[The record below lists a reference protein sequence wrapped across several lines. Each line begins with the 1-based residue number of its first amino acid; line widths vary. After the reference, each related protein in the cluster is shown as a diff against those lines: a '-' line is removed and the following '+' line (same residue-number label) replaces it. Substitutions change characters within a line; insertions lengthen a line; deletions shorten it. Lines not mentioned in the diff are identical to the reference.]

1 MQYDTIVSITPSG
14 EAPYQSSYGMLHSFM
29 VTFASGVSGRVNAK
43 SPAGPPYKPGQAVWF
58 NVEGQTPQG
67 VNRIKVDAMTPPPQA
82 PAVPQP
88 PPAVPAQPAQPR
100 QPLPRM
106 LPQGATVGMAINNA
120 VQIIIANSKV
130 SKEGLVNLPTLARDV
145 KAIAESILEAS
156 HALET
161 RTELEEDPF

>member
-1 MQYDTIVSITPSG
+1 MLYTFLVSFSD
-14 EAPYQSSYGMLHSFM
+14 
-29 VTFASGVSGRVNAK
+29 GVSGYVNAK
-43 SPAGPPYKPGQAVWF
+43 SQQGPAIKVGQQLWYNIV
-58 NVEGQTPQG
+58 GQTPNG
-67 VNRIKVDAMTPPPQA
+67 VNRIKTDIKTPPPPQA

-88 PPAVPAQPAQPR
+88 PPVAPPQAQPAQPR

>member
-1 MQYDTIVSITPSG
+1 MLYTFLVSFSD
-14 EAPYQSSYGMLHSFM
+14 
-29 VTFASGVSGRVNAK
+29 GVSGYVNAK
-43 SPAGPPYKPGQAVWF
+43 SQQGPAIKVGQQLWYNIV
-58 NVEGQTPQG
+58 GQTPNG
-67 VNRIKVDAMTPPPQA
+67 VNRIKTDIKTPPPQAPAVPQLPPPQA

-88 PPAVPAQPAQPR
+88 PPVAPPQAQPAQPR
-100 QPLPRM
+100 QPMPRL